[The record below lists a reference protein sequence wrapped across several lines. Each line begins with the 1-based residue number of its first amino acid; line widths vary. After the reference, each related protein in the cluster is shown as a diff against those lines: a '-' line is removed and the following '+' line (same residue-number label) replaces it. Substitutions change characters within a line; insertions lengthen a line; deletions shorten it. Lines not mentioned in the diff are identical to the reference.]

1 MASKKITLTI
11 SHEMY
16 QKLRQEA
23 KARGVALNC
32 HLKNCLN
39 NTPIVANA
47 QPLVAAMQK
56 LLTLCT
62 SCNKRKEVEG
72 ICQSCVSSLAK
83 LTRQKN

>member
-23 KARGVALNC
+23 EARGLALNC
-32 HLKNCLN
+32 HIKNRLN
-39 NTPIVANA
+39 NTPIIANA

-56 LLTLCT
+56 LLTLCA
-62 SCNKRKEVEG
+62 SCDRRKEVEG

-83 LTRQKN
+83 LTRHKN

>member
-1 MASKKITLTI
+1 MRCIKSFEKK
-11 SHEMY
+11 
-16 QKLRQEA
+16 QKHG
-23 KARGVALNC
+23 GVALNC

-62 SCNKRKEVEG
+62 SCKKRKEVEG

>member
-11 SHEMY
+11 SHDMY

-62 SCNKRKEVEG
+62 NCNKRKEIDG
-72 ICQSCVSSLAK
+72 ICQSYVSFLAK

>member
-16 QKLRQEA
+16 QKLRKEA

-56 LLTLCT
+56 LITLCT
-62 SCNKRKEVEG
+62 SCKRRKEVEG